1 MMIAP
6 KGKHEID
13 EDSRSNS
20 SSDQDDAINADDA
33 HAQGIDPID
42 MTWNSK
48 TDIHDLKKNL
58 VHEEEFTTINH
69 TEPIHVFLKLKPL
82 STQEMLKQCD
92 QVS

>member
-6 KGKHEID
+6 KGMHED
-13 EDSRSNS
+13 DADSHSNS
-20 SSDQDDAINADDA
+20 SSDQDEAVSVDAR
-33 HAQGIDPID
+33 AQGVDPID

-48 TDIHDLKKNL
+48 TDISDLKKNL
-58 VHEEEFTTINH
+58 AHEEEFTTINH

-82 STQEMLKQCD
+82 STQEMLKQLD